1 MKVQVEE
8 VSPIERKLSIE
19 VENAQV
25 SSELDKAYASLGRQ
39 VKIPGFRPGKVPRRI
54 LEQRFKDQVEDDV
67 VQNLVQRAYF
77 DAIREHKLE
86 AVSQP
91 QITNPSGI
99 KPQAPFSFEARV
111 EVKPKVDPKDFE
123 GLELKKV
130 DTTVGD
136 DKINEQLERMRQTMG
151 RLEPVEGR
159 DIAQKGDWAQI
170 DFEASADGKPFPGS
184 KAENITVEITEGELI
199 SGNVAQ
205 LEGAKVGEQKA
216 VEYTFPQDYSV
227 EEVRGKTATFNIM
240 VKELKRQVTPD
251 LNDEFAKEVQG
262 GETLEELRNKVR
274 SQLERS
280 LKNQAAQQERE
291 EIVQKLVE
299 KNPFDVPRAM
309 IDRAAD
315 AMLRGAL
322 RTMQQQGVDPRYLQL
337 DFEKLREEMRPR
349 AESEVRGTLLLEAIG
364 QKLEIQV
371 SDEDIEKKLEELA
384 GEANVAVSQVRKQ
397 LRDAETREA
406 LAMRIREEKTLEFLK
421 SRAKYA

>member
-19 VENAQV
+19 VENARV
-25 SSELDKAYASLGRQ
+25 STELDKAYASLGRQ

-54 LEQRFKDQVEDDV
+54 LEQRFKSQVEDDV

-77 DAIREHKLE
+77 EAIREHKVE

-111 EVKPKVDPKDFE
+111 EVKPKVDPKDYE
-123 GLELKKV
+123 GIELKRV
-130 DTTVGD
+130 DTAVGD

-159 DIAQKGDWAQI
+159 DVAQKGDWAQI
-170 DFEASADGKPFPGS
+170 DFEASVDGKSFPGS

-199 SGNVAQ
+199 AGNVAG
-205 LEGAKVGEQKA
+205 LEGAKVGEQKP

-227 EEVRGKTATFNIM
+227 EEVRGKTATFNITL
-240 VKELKRQVTPD
+240 KELKRQVTPE

-262 GETLEELRNKVR
+262 GETLEELRTKVR

-280 LKNQAAQQERE
+280 LKNQAAQQERDQ
-291 EIVQKLVE
+291 IVQKLIE

-322 RTMQQQGVDPRYLQL
+322 RTMSQQGVDPRHLQL
-337 DFEKLREEMRPR
+337 DFDKLREEMRPR
-349 AESEVRGTLLLEAIG
+349 AETEVRGTLLLEAIG
-364 QKLEIQV
+364 QKQGIEV
-371 SDEDIEKKLEELA
+371 SDEDI
-384 GEANVAVSQVRKQ
+384 
-397 LRDAETREA
+397 
-406 LAMRIREEKTLEFLK
+406 
-421 SRAKYA
+421 